1 MYLTPACEWLVLSW
15 PGKWPGTVIRKL
27 RSGYSVEFPHPEG
40 GSDAIPM
47 TRDQILASL
56 PSAEPPAKQL
66 ASPLNTGA
74 VSEVNSSRAVAGG
87 CGSGIARCA
96 DDTLDGLML
105 RGAPAVQREPM
116 PLDVDAPKQIADF
129 FSGI

>member
-1 MYLTPACEWLVLSW
+1 MVGGVLSW

-40 GSDAIPM
+40 GSDTIPM
-47 TRDQILASL
+47 ARDQIMAAL
-56 PSAEPPAKQL
+56 PSADPAAASCELL
-66 ASPLNTGA
+66 ASPSNTRA
-74 VSEVNSSRAVAGG
+74 VSEVNSSRAVVGS
-87 CGSGIARCA
+87 CGPGIARCA
-96 DDTLDGLML
+96 DDILDGLMI